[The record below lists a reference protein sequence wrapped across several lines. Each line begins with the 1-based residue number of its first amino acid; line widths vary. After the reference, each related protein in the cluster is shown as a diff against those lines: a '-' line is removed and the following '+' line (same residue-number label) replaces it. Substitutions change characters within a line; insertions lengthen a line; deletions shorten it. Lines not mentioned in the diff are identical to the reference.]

1 MIAEPTT
8 VARADASAPARA
20 TDTAHPD
27 PVTIEIVKGALR
39 ATQSEMETVLER
51 TAMSPIIR
59 EKQDYFCGLFDRQ
72 ARLLIGT
79 KIPVLGNIIGP
90 VLKAYPPET
99 MKPGDLYW
107 YNDCYGSEGGVSH
120 SPDQVFV
127 APVFSDGQIVAYAHS
142 WAHFLD
148 IGGMRPGS
156 TTPDATDIFQEGIIV
171 PPVKLYDQGRLNE
184 ELFKTFIRNTRF
196 PDMARGDMR
205 AMMAA
210 VRLGEKRLL
219 ELFGRYSAEMLDASF
234 DALIKQSER
243 AVRQGFRER
252 FGSGSWQFADRLD
265 SDGQGSGP
273 VTVRMTLRADASG
286 VTLDTTASDD
296 QVKGA
301 VNFLMH
307 PSVPKMI
314 FGIYFLAADQGLLLN
329 EGVLRLID
337 EVGLREG
344 SVLWP
349 RFPGALGQRTNTLAK
364 VQSCC
369 LGLLDIADPARGHAG
384 SSIYSFNQLRGI
396 DSRSGKPFLKSM
408 GLGVGHGARA
418 QADGIDAVYFI
429 AQKNYPIEFT
439 EQNFPLRV
447 RAYGINRDS
456 AGPGRWR
463 GGAGVI
469 REVEVLTE
477 RAMLGVRMD
486 NVANPP
492 WGVAGGMSGRSGRI
506 VLNPGTDRERA
517 LPSMEDG
524 IMVSRGDII
533 RFECVGGGGYGHPF
547 DREPQ
552 RVLNDVLGGFVSVD
566 RARADYGVVLSD
578 DGERIDE
585 TATQAH
591 RAAYRWD
598 TKLFHRQGYL
608 DADEW
613 YRQCAHP

>member
-1 MIAEPTT
+1 MNAPENLQ
-8 VARADASAPARA
+8 ARNLV
-20 TDTAHPD
+20 D

-39 ATQSEMETVLER
+39 ATQSEMEILLER

-59 EKQDYFCGLFDRQ
+59 EKQDYFCGLFDYR

-90 VLKAYPPET
+90 VLKSYPPET
-99 MKPGDLYW
+99 MQPGDLYW

-127 APVFSDGQIVAYAHS
+127 SPVFSGGQLVAYAHS

-171 PPVKLYDQGRLNE
+171 PAVKLYDAGKLNE
-184 ELFKTFIRNTRF
+184 ELFRTFIRNTRF
-196 PDMARGDMR
+196 PDMTRGDMR
-205 AMMAA
+205 AMTAA
-210 VRLGEKRLL
+210 VRLGEKRLQ
-219 ELFGRYSAEMLDASF
+219 ELFSQYSLATLNGTF
-234 DALIKQSER
+234 DELIDQSER
-243 AVRQGFRER
+243 AVRHGFSKR
-252 FGSGSWQFADRLD
+252 FRDGKYRFADSLD

-273 VTVRMTLRADASG
+273 VTVRMTLSANDNRF
-286 VTLDTTASDD
+286 VLDTVESDD

-329 EGVLRLID
+329 EGVLRILD
-337 EVGLREG
+337 EVILRQG
-344 SVLWP
+344 SLLQP
-349 RFPGALGQRTNTLAK
+349 LFPAALGQRTNTLAK

-369 LGLLDIADPARGHAG
+369 LALLDIADPEHGHAG

-418 QADGIDAVYFI
+418 TADGIDAVYFI
-429 AQKNYPIEFT
+429 AQKNYPVEFS

-447 RAYGINRDS
+447 LAYGINRDS
-456 AGPGRWR
+456 GGPGRWR
-463 GGAGVI
+463 GGAGVV
-469 REVEVLTE
+469 REIESLTE
-477 RAMLGVRMD
+477 QAMLAVRMD
-486 NVANPP
+486 NVNNPP
-492 WGVAGGMSGRSGRI
+492 WGLAGGLCGRSGRI
-506 VLNPGTDRERA
+506 ILNPGRPGERQFRT
-517 LPSMEDG
+517 MEDG
-524 IMVSRGDII
+524 IIVKRGDVI
-533 RFECVGGGGYGHPF
+533 RFEAVGGGGYGHPF
-547 DREPQ
+547 DRDPED
-552 RVLNDVLGGFVSVD
+552 VLFDVLGGFVSSSS
-566 RARADYGVVLSD
+566 AFEDYGVVVKSDGLS
-578 DGERIDE
+578 IDFE
-585 TATQAH
+585 ATQV
-591 RAAYRWD
+591 RRQNERWD
-598 TKLFHRQGYL
+598 TKLFHRDEYF

-613 YRQCAHP
+613 YARLAKD

>member
-1 MIAEPTT
+1 MN
-8 VARADASAPARA
+8 APDKQSSLAA
-20 TDTAHPD
+20 VD

-39 ATQSEMETVLER
+39 ATQAEMETLLER

-59 EKQDYFCGLFDRQ
+59 EKQDYFCGLFDSE

-90 VLKAYPPET
+90 ILKAYPPQT

-127 APVFSDGQIVAYAHS
+127 SPVFSGGEIVAYAHS

-171 PPVKLYDQGRLNE
+171 PPVKLYDAGRLNE
-184 ELFKTFIRNTRF
+184 ELFRTFIRNTRF
-196 PDMARGDMR
+196 PDMTRGDMR

-219 ELFGRYSAEMLDASF
+219 ELFGRYPVATLNGAFEE
-234 DALIKQSER
+234 LIGQTER

-252 FGSGSWQFADRLD
+252 FRDGLYRFADRLD

-273 VTVRMTLRADASG
+273 VTVRMALAANANTF
-286 VTLDTTASDD
+286 VLDTVDSDD

-307 PSVPKMI
+307 PSVPKMV

-329 EGVLRLID
+329 EGVLRILD
-337 EVGLREG
+337 EVILRDG
-344 SVLWP
+344 SLLKP
-349 RFPGALGQRTNTLAK
+349 RFPAALGQRTNTLAK

-369 LGLLDIADPARGHAG
+369 LALLDIADPEHGHAG

-396 DSRSGKPFLKSM
+396 DSRTGKPFLKSM

-418 QADGIDAVYFI
+418 TADGIDAVYFI
-429 AQKNYPIEFT
+429 AQKNYPVEFT

-447 RAYGINRDS
+447 LAYGINRDS
-456 AGPGRWR
+456 GGPGRWR
-463 GGAGVI
+463 GGAGVV

-477 RAMLGVRMD
+477 QAMLGVRMD
-486 NVANPP
+486 NVDNPP
-492 WGVAGGMSGRSGRI
+492 WGLAGGMCGRSGRI
-506 VLNPGTDRERA
+506 LLNPGCPDERQF
-517 LPSMEDG
+517 LNMEDG
-524 IMVSRGDII
+524 IIVKRGDVI
-533 RFECVGGGGYGHPF
+533 RFEAVGGGGYGHPF
-547 DREPQ
+547 DRDS
-552 RVLNDVLGGFVSVD
+552 LDVLQDVAGGFVS
-566 RARADYGVVLSD
+566 AASALQDYGVIMAEGGQSVD
-578 DGERIDE
+578 HA
-585 TATQAH
+585 ATQEH
-591 RAAYRWD
+591 RQRARWK
-598 TKLFHRQGYL
+598 TKLFHRGGYF

-613 YRQCAHP
+613 YDRYAKP